1 MLQFFTLKLSFV
13 STVVQQR
20 NQVEDLFMRNA
31 EKDGSL
37 LFAEARR
44 NQVDRVDVNVDE
56 RQQALDVGGLAELYA
71 ANVDQRL

>member
-13 STVVQQR
+13 SAVVQQR
-20 NQVEDLFMRNA
+20 NQVEDLFVRNA

-44 NQVDRVDVNVDE
+44 NQVDRADVNVDE

>member
-13 STVVQQR
+13 SDVVQQR

-31 EKDGSL
+31 EIDGSL
-37 LFAEARR
+37 LVAEARR
-44 NQVDRVDVNVDE
+44 NQVDCADVNVDE

>member
-1 MLQFFTLKLSFV
+1 VLQFFTLKLSFV
-13 STVVQQR
+13 SAVVQQR

-44 NQVDRVDVNVDE
+44 NQVDCADVNVDE